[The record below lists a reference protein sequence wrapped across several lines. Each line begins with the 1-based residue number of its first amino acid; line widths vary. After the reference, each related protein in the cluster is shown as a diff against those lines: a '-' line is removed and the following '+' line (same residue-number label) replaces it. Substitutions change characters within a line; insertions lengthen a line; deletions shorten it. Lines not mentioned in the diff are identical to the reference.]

1 MSLLTGFDLW
11 GSPGPARDATYRVI
25 FEAETRRGRLFD
37 LALILAILT
46 SVTVVMLDSVPE
58 IAEEYHGL
66 LRISE
71 WIFTVSYTHLTLP
84 TKA

>member
-1 MSLLTGFDLW
+1 MSLLTSFDFW

-46 SVTVVMLDSVPE
+46 SVTV
-58 IAEEYHGL
+58 A
-66 LRISE
+66 
-71 WIFTVSYTHLTLP
+71 VSYTHLPLP
-84 TKA
+84 TSDLV